1 LLDERIDER
10 HDGGRVRR
18 VISPCTSC
26 GVDCARTHPGGGRP
40 FRSAAALLV
49 LATAIASPAAAAAAS
64 SQCAP
69 TERIL
74 FSCDIG
80 RKVVSVCASPELT
93 TDRGWVQYR
102 FGPLGA
108 RELAYPATD
117 SDWRKATRGG
127 VLSFSGGGGA
137 WLAFA
142 RGAYRYVVYTAIGKG
157 WGEKAGVE
165 VRKDGKR
172 VAALRCED
180 REISELGPD
189 LFANAGI
196 ADDPHEFDLP
206 P

>member
-1 LLDERIDER
+1 M
-10 HDGGRVRR
+10 
-18 VISPCTSC
+18 
-26 GVDCARTHPGGGRP
+26 HPGGGHP
-40 FRSAAALLV
+40 LLSAAVLLV
-49 LATAIASPAAAAAAS
+49 LSTAIASPAAAAS

-69 TERIL
+69 PERTL
-74 FSCDIG
+74 FSCDTG

-102 FGPLGA
+102 FGSLGA
-108 RELAYPATD
+108 PELAYPATD
-117 SDWRKATRGG
+117 SDWRRATRGG

-165 VRKDGKR
+165 VQKDGKR
-172 VAALRCED
+172 LAALRCED